1 MKDLMGTA
9 MIGITAQGQITGAL
23 QAADGELAA
32 VCARYGIQ
40 KFLAVGD
47 E

>member
-1 MKDLMGTA
+1 MMGL
-9 MIGITAQGQITGAL
+9 TAQGQISSAL
-23 QAADGELAA
+23 QAADSELAA

-40 KFLAVGD
+40 KFFSIGD